1 VGELTGD
8 VIATDVRPQF
18 ETGADV
24 PDACRTPL
32 RDLLV
37 ACADTKLL
45 LGYHYGE
52 WTFGTP
58 TLEAAVA
65 NCSLA
70 QSELG
75 HVRLLH
81 GILKA
86 HYDEDLDRLLEAR
99 PAEAF
104 ASVGYLDQPLADW
117 PAVVAMNFVVDLA
130 VTRLI
135 DAMRASTFLPVR
147 ACAEK
152 LLEEERY
159 HIHHGQ
165 GWFRA
170 LATSDDG
177 DRNSVSAR
185 LAEALAAVRLWLG
198 PESAAA
204 DRALVDAGIKAA
216 SDVDLARSL
225 FEDVRGVAEPLGVP
239 VVMPPAPPATGW
251 VAARRRSGG
260 GGPSE
265 DVLYHLRGT
274 KNAIFK
280 LT

>member
-1 VGELTGD
+1 MTTG
-8 VIATDVRPQF
+8 VRHDF

-24 PDACRTPL
+24 PDACREPL
-32 RDLLV
+32 RDVLV

-81 GILKA
+81 GVLKT
-86 HYDEDLDRLLEAR
+86 HCDEDLDRLIEER
-99 PAEAF
+99 PGTGF
-104 ASVGYLDQPLADW
+104 ASIAYLDEPLPDW

-130 VTRLI
+130 VTRVI
-135 DAMRASTFLPVR
+135 HAMRASTFVPVR
-147 ACAEK
+147 SCAEK

-159 HIHHGQ
+159 HMHHGQ

-170 LATSDDG
+170 LATAG
-177 DRNSVSAR
+177 TEPRATIGAR
-185 LAEALAAVRLWLG
+185 TAEALAAVRAWFG
-198 PESAAA
+198 PAGA
-204 DRALVDAGIKAA
+204 DGDGALVAAGIKAM
-216 SDVDLARSL
+216 SDEALAL
-225 FEDVRGVAEPLGVP
+225 AVLDDVQRVAGPLGVD
-239 VVMPPAPPATGW
+239 VTMPDAPARMGWDAT
-251 VAARRRSGG
+251 RRRSGG
-260 GGPSE
+260 GGPSD

>member
-1 VGELTGD
+1 VEELVTAG
-8 VIATDVRPQF
+8 VRPEF

-24 PDACRTPL
+24 PEECRVPL
-32 RDLLV
+32 RNLLV

-65 NCSLA
+65 HCSLA

-86 HYDEDLDRLLEAR
+86 QYGEDLDALIEGR
-99 PAEAF
+99 PGAAF
-104 ASVGYLDQPLADW
+104 ASVGYLDEPLPDW

-130 VTRLI
+130 MTRLI
-135 DAMRASTFLPVR
+135 DAMRDSAFTPVR
-147 ACAEK
+147 ACADK

-159 HIHHGQ
+159 HIHHGR

-170 LATSDDG
+170 LATGGEEARASIT
-177 DRNSVSAR
+177 DRVQD
-185 LAEALAAVRLWLG
+185 AVATVRIWLG
-198 PESAAA
+198 PDGAEG
-204 DRALVDAGIKAA
+204 DRALVACGIKAM
-216 SDVDLARSL
+216 SDRDLAERL
-225 FEDVRGVAEPLGVP
+225 LDDINRVAEPLGVT
-239 VVMPPAPPATGW
+239 VASPPAPTATGW
-251 VAARRRSGG
+251 NATRRRSAAN
-260 GGPSE
+260 GPSE
-265 DVLYHLRGT
+265 EVLYHLRGT
-274 KNAIFK
+274 KNAIYK